1 MADFYQSGYIT
12 TLHRLGSPDW
22 RALEE
27 ELYEYREARPIA
39 LVIPC
44 LYSELQ
50 GPAIGPIVQKLS
62 GANYLSRVV
71 IALDRATREEYLH
84 ATQFFSELSQD
95 LTMVWINSPGIEALT
110 AELEEHDLPLG
121 PHGKGRSCWISY
133 GYILSHE
140 EIEVIALHDADII
153 TYNREL
159 LARLCYPVGNPNLG
173 FEFAKGSYARYSDRL
188 HGRVMRLFV
197 TPLLKAFDQVM
208 GTHPLTSFIASF
220 RYPLAG
226 EFAMTTDLIRVNR
239 IPGDWGLEVGVLAE
253 IYRNLVPRRICQVDL
268 CDRYDHKHQPLSP
281 EDSSTGLQKMAID
294 IAKSLFRNL
303 ATEGVSFNGGDYRS
317 LVIAYNR
324 LAGETI
330 RQYFADAAINHMHFD
345 RHEEGIA
352 VDTFTRALQIA
363 TQQFMEDPLD
373 TILIPNWNR
382 VLSAFPDF
390 TDRIRDVVESD
401 AEEARTALAGK
412 VF

>member
-1 MADFYQSGYIT
+1 MADFYQAGNIT

-22 RALEE
+22 HALEE
-27 ELYEYREARPIA
+27 ELHEFRDSRPIA

-44 LYSELQ
+44 LYSELK
-50 GPAIGPIVQKLS
+50 GPAIGPIVEKLKD
-62 GANYLSRVV
+62 ATYLSRVV
-71 IALDRATREEYLH
+71 IAIDRATREEYLH
-84 ATQFFSELSQD
+84 ATQFFSRLSQD
-95 LTMVWINSPGIEALT
+95 LTMVWITSPRIEALT
-110 AELEEHDLPLG
+110 QELEDANLPLG

-133 GYILSHE
+133 GYVLSHE
-140 EIEVIALHDADII
+140 EIEVIALHDADIV
-153 TYNREL
+153 TYDREL

-197 TPLLKAFDQVM
+197 TPLLKAFDRVI
-208 GTHPLTSFIASF
+208 GPHPLTSFISSF

-226 EFAMTTDLIRVNR
+226 EFAMATDLIRVNR

-268 CDRYDHKHQPLSP
+268 CERYDHKHQPLSP
-281 EDSSTGLQKMAID
+281 QDATTGLQKMAID

-303 ATEGVSFNGGDYRS
+303 ATEGVTFNGGDYRS

-324 LAGETI
+324 LAGDTI

-345 RHEEGIA
+345 RHVEGMA
-352 VDTFTRALQIA
+352 VDTFTRALKIA
-363 TQQFMEDPLD
+363 TEQFMEDPLD

-390 TDRIRDVVESD
+390 HERIADAVEQDSK
-401 AEEARTALAGK
+401 EARAALAESTM
-412 VF
+412 